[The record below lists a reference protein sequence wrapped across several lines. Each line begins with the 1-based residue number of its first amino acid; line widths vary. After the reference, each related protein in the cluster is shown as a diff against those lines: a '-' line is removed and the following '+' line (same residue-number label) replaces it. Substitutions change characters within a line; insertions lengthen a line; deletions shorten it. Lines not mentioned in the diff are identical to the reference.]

1 MSEFPSALLRPR
13 YLIVLFPNY
22 NRVVN
27 FIRMRQLSE
36 ALQLDE
42 QYMALHP
49 ANFRKC
55 ISEEE
60 KERYKKQLYN
70 IFTRRNSHI
79 QDDVQ

>member
-1 MSEFPSALLRPR
+1 
-13 YLIVLFPNY
+13 
-22 NRVVN
+22 
-27 FIRMRQLSE
+27 MRQLSE